1 VILPD
6 FILPSRIN
14 QRWEYSGIDNVESAL
29 DKNHFARY
37 KFAVDYKYNSRGF
50 RDSEWP
56 VDLKRSIW
64 CIGDSFTVGIG
75 SPLSHTW
82 PNILQ
87 SQLKQRIVNVSMD
100 GGSNPWITRK
110 ALTVIQEIV
119 PETVIIHWSYLHRR
133 ENDYQTI
140 LNKKWKDFYSNV
152 KDSFWPSCPDVSDI
166 ATLPRSIQEEL
177 KNTDQS
183 WKNISD
189 EDLKLHFVRSTDEA
203 DIALTIDCINKIEQN
218 KGNCNIIHSVI
229 PNFCAPGF
237 KSIFQEQLPK
247 IQFISEFEK
256 LDLARDGYHYDIKTA
271 ANFVDKITQ
280 LL

>member
-1 VILPD
+1 MILPD
-6 FILPSRIN
+6 FILPSKIN
-14 QRWEYSGIDNVESAL
+14 QRCEYSGIDNVESAL
-29 DKNHFARY
+29 DKNHFIRY

-100 GGSNPWITRK
+100 GGSNPWITK
-110 ALTVIQEIV
+110 KSLKIIQEII

-133 ENDYQTI
+133 ENDYQTV
-140 LNKKWKDFYSNV
+140 LNNKWKDFYSNV
-152 KDSFWPSCPDVSDI
+152 KDSSWPTCPDVMIMD
-166 ATLPRSIQEEL
+166 TLPKFILDEL
-177 KNTDQS
+177 KTCDQS
-183 WKNISD
+183 WKNVSD
-189 EDLKLHFVRSTDEA
+189 EDLKLHFVRSTNEL
-203 DIALTIDCINKIEQN
+203 DIELTINCIKKIEEN

-237 KSIFQEQLPK
+237 RSVFAEQLPNV
-247 IQFISEFEK
+247 QFIPEFEK
-256 LDLARDGYHYDIKTA
+256 IDLARDGYHYDIKTA
-271 ANFVDKITQ
+271 AVFVDKITE